1 MTSRQHQK
9 HAGDNLPTADRHN
22 DKRVKLDQP
31 APQAHPFENVDY
43 WLDFE
48 PDQHDEARTETSF
61 DSCFSQWLDASKV
74 NENNIAP
81 NASLCNDKPAA
92 AGPAAPTMSSADP
105 NDFLFFGTPT
115 PDVDDAL
122 KLMNLGDPWDV
133 VDQQQ
138 QGQQRNG
145 LYSEL
150 FPPTPNSEDSPL
162 QSQTYQPP
170 TTLTPTT
177 QPASLSSTPY
187 LGDEEKLSLLSLA
200 LNLGPLNTSFLPS
213 GPFDYGM
220 SALCRDSPQS
230 STASEKNTKVNQ
242 KSSPKSAGAEKA
254 SSKSKARHVDRAAHN
269 DIERRYRTNLKHKIA
284 ELRDAIPTLAGGD
297 DEEGSGA
304 EASSSKVSKGTVLT
318 KATEYIHQ
326 LEQRNKAM
334 EAQHQ
339 VLLRRLQAVEILLDP
354 RRSSLAARMA
364 VKNEPGTPT
373 ANVS

>member
-9 HAGDNLPTADRHN
+9 HAGDNSPTTDCHH

-31 APQAHPFENVDY
+31 ALQAHPFENVDY

-48 PDQHDEARTETSF
+48 PDQQDEARTETSF

-74 NENNIAP
+74 NENNITP
-81 NASLCNDKPAA
+81 STTSHNDKPVVASNA
-92 AGPAAPTMSSADP
+92 QTMGSTDP

-133 VDQQQ
+133 VDQQLS
-138 QGQQRNG
+138 QQRTG
-145 LYSEL
+145 LFPEF
-150 FPPTPNSEDSPL
+150 FPPTPDSEGSPL

-177 QPASLSSTPY
+177 QPASVSSTPY

-213 GPFDYGM
+213 GPFDMGM

-230 STASEKNTKVNQ
+230 STASEKNTKGQQ
-242 KSSPKSAGAEKA
+242 KSSPKSSTAAAEKA
-254 SSKSKARHVDRAAHN
+254 ASKSKARHVDRAAHN

-284 ELRDAIPTLAGGD
+284 ELRDAIPTLAGGE

-304 EASSSKVSKGTVLT
+304 EGSSSKVSKVCLT
-318 KATEYIHQ
+318 SPTLHQ
-326 LEQRNKAM
+326 IITFDIDANSSAIGYCTDKSDRVHSSARA
-334 EAQHQ
+334 AQ
-339 VLLRRLQAVEILLDP
+339 
-354 RRSSLAARMA
+354 
-364 VKNEPGTPT
+364 
-373 ANVS
+373 

>member
-1 MTSRQHQK
+1 MASRQQK
-9 HAGDNLPTADRHN
+9 HAGDHTPTSDRHN
-22 DKRVKLDQP
+22 DKRIKLDQP

-48 PDQHDEARTETSF
+48 PDQQDEARTETSF

-74 NENNIAP
+74 NESNIAP
-81 NASLCNDKPAA
+81 SAPVFDEKPVV
-92 AGPAAPTMSSADP
+92 GPSDATMGSTNP
-105 NDFLFFGTPT
+105 NDFLFFNQPT

-133 VDQQQ
+133 VDQQ
-138 QGQQRNG
+138 GQQARAG
-145 LYSEL
+145 LFPEL
-150 FPPTPNSEDSPL
+150 FPPTPNSDSSV
-162 QSQTYQPP
+162 QSQAYQPP
-170 TTLTPTT
+170 TTLTPNT

-187 LGDEEKLSLLSLA
+187 LADEEKLSLLSLA
-200 LNLGPLNTSFLPS
+200 LNLGPLPTNFLPS
-213 GPFDYGM
+213 GPFDMGM
-220 SALCRDSPQS
+220 ASLCRDSPQS
-230 STASEKNTKVNQ
+230 VASEKNSKAQ
-242 KSSPKSAGAEKA
+242 SKSSPKTGAGIEKS

-297 DEEGSGA
+297 DEDGSGA
-304 EASSSKVSKGTVLT
+304 ENSSSKVSKGTVLT
-318 KATEYIHQ
+318 KATEYIQQ

-354 RRSSLAARMA
+354 RRSALAARMG
-364 VKNEPGTPT
+364 VKTEAGTPAT
-373 ANVS
+373 TMA